1 MNSIFILN
9 TLVITGVIV
18 SAILTVVFDKLL
30 SSIIALG
37 LTGLFMVLEFIL
49 LHAPDVAIAEAGVSL
64 VFIPL
69 IFIIALKKV
78 KEGREQ

>member
-9 TLVITGVIV
+9 TLVMIGIIV
-18 SAILTVVFDKLL
+18 AAILAVVFDKLL

-37 LTGLFMVLEFIL
+37 VVGSFMVLEFIL
-49 LHAPDVAIAEAGVSL
+49 LHAPDVAMAEAVIGAVLSP
-64 VFIPL
+64 I

-78 KEGREQ
+78 KGGREE

>member
-9 TLVITGVIV
+9 TLVVIGIIV
-18 SAILTVVFDKLL
+18 AAVLVVVFDKLL

-37 LTGLFMVLEFIL
+37 VVGSFMALEFIL
-49 LHAPDVAIAEAGVSL
+49 LHAPDVAIAEASVGAVLSP
-64 VFIPL
+64 I

-78 KEGREQ
+78 KEGKEE